1 MHMNHHKKIM
11 SLSIIVS
18 EIEGGG
24 ALRDFFLSIYSVY
37 IFLQVALRIRPI
49 STKESREGCQTA
61 LELIP
66 NEPQVMIANSN
77 KCFTYDYAFDG
88 ESEQVQIYSQE
99 RYAI

>member
-1 MHMNHHKKIM
+1 MY
-11 SLSIIVS
+11 LS
-18 EIEGGG
+18 
-24 ALRDFFLSIYSVY
+24 FQY
-37 IFLQVALRIRPI
+37 LQVALRIRPI

-66 NEPQVMIANSN
+66 NEPQVLIANSN

-99 RYAI
+99 RYTILIKDWYIDAFFQFD